1 MVPISQLSQI
11 DFNLHKEKLYLN
23 KQGTIKPTT
32 FELTSVNDMLK
43 APFGVSSKF
52 SADTKNSSLELT
64 PNAEIENTLKALF
77 DRLTDEAATHSE
89 ELFGKQMSKTQL
101 EQSFSNPLRKIK
113 KGDLLRLKVA
123 DDCPVHEL
131 KQQTEAGLQVEDVK
145 LSSIGKGTMVTGKIR
160 ISPVWHMKRR
170 GELDQ
175 WGVSLHADRLLT
187 KQPDQSPQTEGD
199 ASFGG
204 FNFIQAYC
212 SNTTKK
218 NIFFLVQHQTCV
230 CFVQPNGLKCQAN
243 MKDVRSHKP
252 GGCCHTK

>member
-1 MVPISQLSQI
+1 MAPISQLKTDVEANQVE
-11 DFNLHKEKLYLN
+11 FNFYKEKLYLN
-23 KQGTIKPTT
+23 STGTTKPIT
-32 FELTSVNDMLK
+32 FELTNINDMLK

-52 SADTKNSSLELT
+52 SAEAVNSSLELT

-77 DRLTDEAATHSE
+77 DRLTDEAAKYSQ
-89 ELFGKQMSKTQL
+89 ELFGKQISKTQL
-101 EQSFSNPLRKIK
+101 EQCFSNPLRKSE

-131 KQQTEAGLQVEDVK
+131 KQQTEAGLQVEHTT

-187 KQPDQSPQTEGD
+187 KQPDQSPQNED
-199 ASFGG
+199 NASFGG
-204 FNFIQAYC
+204 FNFI
-212 SNTTKK
+212 
-218 NIFFLVQHQTCV
+218 
-230 CFVQPNGLKCQAN
+230 
-243 MKDVRSHKP
+243 
-252 GGCCHTK
+252 